1 LSQEDIGKS
10 FQTLSTD
17 IELMR
22 KNLNDL
28 EMRKCDKKDLLDSKQ
43 KMQMSLDNKIDKAEI
58 SNVISDF
65 TQD

>member
-1 LSQEDIGKS
+1 
-10 FQTLSTD
+10 
-17 IELMR
+17 MR